1 MQGSEKRTFRVRLAR
16 QSEGY
21 YLATCSAPVC
31 MSRSKTEAEALAR
44 IREEI
49 RYRIE
54 WCPCTG
60 VTDDYV
66 LLEVERD

>member
-1 MQGSEKRTFRVRLAR
+1 MGETFRVRVTR
-16 QSEGY
+16 QSGGEL
-21 YLATCSAPVC
+21 LATCDQPVC
-31 MSRSKTEAEALAR
+31 MSRGRTEAEVLEK
-44 IREEI
+44 IRAEI

-66 LLEVERD
+66 QLQVERS